1 MSISQDVFEKSVS
14 LNYSKVIVV
23 YRSFNEIIE
32 KKGFFRKKIKTQF
45 LVIIKMEDGCT
56 VEIFFDDE
64 IKRDQFFN
72 EQKSKLFKEY

>member
-1 MSISQDVFEKSVS
+1 MGISQDVFENSMA
-14 LNYSKVIVV
+14 LNYNKVIVV
-23 YRSFNEIIE
+23 YRTFNEIIE
-32 KKGFFRKKIKTQF
+32 KIGFFRKKIKKQF

-72 EQKSKLFKEY
+72 DQKSRLFKEY